1 MVTGRID
8 TNLFLG
14 MSIRRTGTGNALD
27 DGVTQGVINLWVNP
41 NVFAAGFVDLLGAPG
56 DTSVSFGP
64 MAR

>member
-1 MVTGRID
+1 
-8 TNLFLG
+8 